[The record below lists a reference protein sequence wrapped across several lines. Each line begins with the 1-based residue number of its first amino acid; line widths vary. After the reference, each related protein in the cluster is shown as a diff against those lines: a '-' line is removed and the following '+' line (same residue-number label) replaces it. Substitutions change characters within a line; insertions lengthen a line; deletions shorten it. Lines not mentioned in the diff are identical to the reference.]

1 MDQVDFFLSLPN
13 TLEGEAETLYRM
25 RMEEL
30 LWRAGRYGEDP
41 TEALLERLQRQFP
54 GHTAERIREF
64 QEFSWGRAESLLT
77 YNNRLIYVAEDVR
90 CTDNSLLIS
99 KFLGGLDEAL
109 GGGLRMTVYELG
121 AEASLEEVFDLAERL
136 ELAQRKYEAYLPKPA
151 ERSRRPTW
159 AAAIIPEGGGRTD
172 GRGESGTDTRTCHRC
187 GQPGHLRR
195 DCKNCD
201 GCGKPGHRKREC
213 PDAARC
219 EICKKWGHESK
230 DCYQREGGIRRHPEE
245 LQRQISRL
253 QAQLRATGLRGEAEA
268 GMYARD
274 EEGEEVEQDVQ
285 CALMAWRGREEM
297 GLRSGGK
304 DGRRGQGRKEQVKG
318 EKPADPALEQ
328 APARH
333 PQERLACQTSVLL
346 LEKGAMEVEGEK
358 VKTAI
363 IDTGAQSVM
372 LGRGMAER
380 LGLLAQERHVEKGML
395 VMTTEGGEPKW
406 MPCTRMP
413 IEVTLLP
420 GGEHETK
427 IRMKCGIS
435 ESEDFDVLVGT
446 ELVYAVGMTICTWTE
461 KVEFRTRYWKKE
473 GPLGELLVRFVKV
486 EPKRAYQAVGGLL
499 PGEQGGT
506 PGLGGAPRMKGMDK
520 PQQQSDWQQPIHLV
534 ELFGGIGAGLSTVVR
549 NGIAVRRWTYVE
561 KEPGVRR
568 MAEHHAWKLQAE
580 FPELLSERVIREA
593 MGGTMHD
600 VKEISEAEVASWGQV
615 DLLVAGWECQGVL
628 WAGKGKGEEDHR
640 TRLMEELF
648 RILEWLQERQG
659 RVAYLLENLDLEGDS
674 REPIRL
680 VRENQGAAGRRGE
693 L

>member
-1 MDQVDFFLSLPN
+1 MDPVDFFLSLPN
-13 TLEGEAETLYRM
+13 TLDGEAETLYRM

-41 TEALLERLQRQFP
+41 TDAFLERLQWQFP

-64 QEFSWGRAESLLT
+64 QEFSRGRAESLLT
-77 YNNRLIYVAEDVR
+77 YYNRLINVAEDVR
-90 CTDNSLLIS
+90 CMDNILLIS

-109 GGGLRMTVYELG
+109 G
-121 AEASLEEVFDLAERL
+121 
-136 ELAQRKYEAYLPKPA
+136 
-151 ERSRRPTW
+151 
-159 AAAIIPEGGGRTD
+159 
-172 GRGESGTDTRTCHRC
+172 
-187 GQPGHLRR
+187 
-195 DCKNCD
+195 
-201 GCGKPGHRKREC
+201 GHRKREC

-219 EICKKWGHESK
+219 EICKKRGHEPK
-230 DCYQREGGIRRHPEE
+230 DCYQREGGIRRPPEE

-318 EKPADPALEQ
+318 EKPAEPALEQ
-328 APARH
+328 APACH
-333 PQERLACQTSVLL
+333 SQERLACHTSVLL

-358 VKTAI
+358 VKRAV
-363 IDTGAQSVM
+363 IDTGAQS
-372 LGRGMAER
+372 
-380 LGLLAQERHVEKGML
+380 
-395 VMTTEGGEPKW
+395 
-406 MPCTRMP
+406 
-413 IEVTLLP
+413 
-420 GGEHETK
+420 TK
-427 IRMKCGIS
+427 
-435 ESEDFDVLVGT
+435 
-446 ELVYAVGMTICTWTE
+446 LVYAVGMTICTWME
-461 KVEFRTRYWKKE
+461 KAEFRTRYWKKE
-473 GPLGELLVRFVKV
+473 GPMGELPVQFVKV
-486 EPKRAYQAVGGLL
+486 EQKRAYQAMGGLL
-499 PGEQGGT
+499 YGERGGT

-534 ELFGGIGAGLSTVVR
+534 ELFGGIGAGLSAVVR
-549 NGIAVRRWTYVE
+549 NGIAMRRWTYVE

-580 FPELLSERVIREA
+580 FLELLSERVIREA
-593 MGGTMHD
+593 MGGKIHD

-615 DLLVAGWECQGVL
+615 DLLVAGWECQGVS

-674 REPIRL
+674 REPI
-680 VRENQGAAGRRGE
+680 
-693 L
+693 